1 MLRDPLLACE
11 GNRGRYTV
19 TVSPPAGRRPVNP
32 RARNCPGTAVPGP
45 VRGSAS
51 GHWAGDS
58 PSRPNRSGLR
68 SSSVVALYLIVAMT
82 TRQGLKVRAQ
92 LDQGY

>member
-11 GNRGRYTV
+11 GNKGRYTV

-51 GHWAGDS
+51 GSGLVPAL
-58 PSRPNRSGLR
+58 SRPNRSGLR
-68 SSSVVALYLIVAMT
+68 SSSVVALL
-82 TRQGLKVRAQ
+82 GLASLPGAR
-92 LDQGY
+92 GT

>member
-32 RARNCPGTAVPGP
+32 RARNCPGTAIPGP

-51 GHWAGDS
+51 GSGLVTVL
-58 PSRPNRSGLR
+58 SRPNRSGHR
-68 SSSVVALYLIVAMT
+68 GSSVVAPL
-82 TRQGLKVRAQ
+82 GLASLPGAR
-92 LDQGY
+92 GT